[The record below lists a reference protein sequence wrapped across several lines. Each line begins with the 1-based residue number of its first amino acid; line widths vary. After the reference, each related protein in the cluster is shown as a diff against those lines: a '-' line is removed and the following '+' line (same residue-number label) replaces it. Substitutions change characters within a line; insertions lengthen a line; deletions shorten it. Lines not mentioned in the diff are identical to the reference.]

1 MATHQ
6 FGRVDDKNNVYV
18 IDKGTERLVGQYP
31 DVSQDEALAFFTKKF
46 EDLEAQVRILEQ
58 RISSGITDAK
68 SLQTTHQHLTTELS
82 EPKAVG
88 NLEALRLRVSAL
100 LPAIEEAATK
110 AQAARDEAI
119 AKAMAEKEEI
129 ATRAEKI
136 VSNLGGVNWKK
147 STAEMAQL
155 FERWQQIQKDS
166 PKIPKAQT
174 DPIWKRF
181 SQARAKFEAGRR
193 KYFASLDNQ
202 FKEAKKIKT
211 ELVAKAETLASKG
224 AAAAADYRNLQ
235 DLWKKA
241 GKAGKAEDALWKAFR
256 AHGDAIFAAKKEL
269 DAERD
274 ASQGENLKAKLALLA
289 EAEKISPADIRKA
302 KAAFSDIQSKWS
314 RIGHV
319 PRNEVKSVESRLR
332 AVEQKIADA
341 ERDEWMRSDPAAKAR
356 SNQLVEQLESV
367 IGVLEAELKGAPAAK
382 KKEIES
388 QIQTRKALLVAAQN
402 AVD

>member
-46 EDLEAQVRILEQ
+46 DDLEAQVRILEQ

-119 AKAMAEKEEI
+119 AKAMADKEEI
-129 ATRAEKI
+129 ATRAENI

-224 AAAAADYRNLQ
+224 AAAAADFRNLQ

-241 GKAGKAEDALWKAFR
+241 GKAGKAEDGLWKAFR

-274 ASQGENLKAKLALLA
+274 ASQAENLKAKLALLA

-356 SNQLVEQLESV
+356 SDQLVEQLESV

>member
-46 EDLEAQVRILEQ
+46 DDLEAQVRILEQ

-100 LPAIEEAATK
+100 LSAIEEAATK

-166 PKIPKAQT
+166 PKISKAQT

-332 AVEQKIADA
+332 SVEQKIADA

>member
-46 EDLEAQVRILEQ
+46 DDLEAQVRILEQ

-110 AQAARDEAI
+110 AQAARDEAV
-119 AKAMAEKEEI
+119 AKAMADKEEI

-147 STAEMAQL
+147 STAVMAQL

-241 GKAGKAEDALWKAFR
+241 GKAGKAEDGLWKAFR

-274 ASQGENLKAKLALLA
+274 ASQAENLKAKLALLA

-302 KAAFSDIQSKWS
+302 KAAFSEIQSKWS

>member
-46 EDLEAQVRILEQ
+46 DDLEAQVRILEQ

-100 LPAIEEAATK
+100 LPAIEEAAIK

-332 AVEQKIADA
+332 SVEQKIADA

>member
-46 EDLEAQVRILEQ
+46 DDLEAQVRILEQ

-110 AQAARDEAI
+110 AQAARDEAV

-136 VSNLGGVNWKK
+136 VSNLGGVNWKQ

-241 GKAGKAEDALWKAFR
+241 GKAGKAEDGLWKAFR
-256 AHGDAIFAAKKEL
+256 AHGDTIFAAKKEL

-274 ASQGENLKAKLALLA
+274 ASQAENLKAKLTLLA
-289 EAEKISPADIRKA
+289 EAEKISVADIRKA

>member
-46 EDLEAQVRILEQ
+46 DDLEAQVRILEQ

-68 SLQTTHQHLTTELS
+68 SLQTTHQNLTTELS

-119 AKAMAEKEEI
+119 AKAMADKEEI

-241 GKAGKAEDALWKAFR
+241 GKAGKAEDGLWKAFR

-274 ASQGENLKAKLALLA
+274 ASQAENLKAKLALLA

-319 PRNEVKSVESRLR
+319 PRNEVKSIESRLR

>member
-46 EDLEAQVRILEQ
+46 DDLEAQVRILEQ

-100 LPAIEEAATK
+100 LSAIEEAATK

-155 FERWQQIQKDS
+155 FERWQQIQKES

-332 AVEQKIADA
+332 SVEQKIADA

>member
-6 FGRVDDKNNVYV
+6 YGRVDEKNNVYV
-18 IDKGTERLVGQYP
+18 IDNGSERLVGQYP
-31 DVSQDEALAFFTKKF
+31 DVSQEDALAFFTKKYD
-46 EDLEAQVRILEQ
+46 DLEAQVRILEQ

-68 SLQTTHQHLTTELS
+68 SLQTTHQHLTAELA

-88 NLEALRLRVSAL
+88 NLEGLRTRVSAL
-100 LPAIEEAATK
+100 QPAIEEASSK
-110 AQAARDEAI
+110 AQAAREEAI
-119 AKAMAEKEEI
+119 EKAMAEKEEM
-129 ATRAEKI
+129 AARAEKI

-147 STAEMAQL
+147 STAEMTQL
-155 FERWQQIQKDS
+155 FERWQKIQKDS
-166 PKIPKAQT
+166 PKIPKAKT

-193 KYFASLDNQ
+193 KYFAGLDNQ
-202 FKEAKKIKT
+202 FKEAKQIKT
-211 ELVAKAETLASKG
+211 ELVARAESLVAKG
-224 AAAAADYRNLQ
+224 AAAATEYRNLQ
-235 DLWKKA
+235 DQWKKA

-274 ASQGENLKAKLALLA
+274 ASQAENLKAKLALLA
-289 EAEKISPADIRKA
+289 EAEKIDVADVRKA
-302 KAAFSDIQSKWS
+302 KAAFSDIQAKWS

-319 PRNEVKSVESRLR
+319 PRNDVKTVESRLR
-332 AVEQKIADA
+332 NVEQKIADA

-356 SNQLVEQLESV
+356 SSQLVEQLESV
-367 IGVLEAELKGAPAAK
+367 IGVLEAELKSAPATK

-388 QIQTRKALLVAAQN
+388 QIQTRKALLLAAQN

>member
-46 EDLEAQVRILEQ
+46 DDLEAQVRILEQ

-110 AQAARDEAI
+110 AQAARDEAV

-202 FKEAKKIKT
+202 FKEAKRIKT
-211 ELVAKAETLASKG
+211 ELVGKAETLASKG

-241 GKAGKAEDALWKAFR
+241 GKAGKAEDGLWKAFR

-274 ASQGENLKAKLALLA
+274 ASQAENLKAKLTLLA
-289 EAEKISPADIRKA
+289 EAEKISVADIRKA

>member
-46 EDLEAQVRILEQ
+46 DDLEAQVRILEQ

-119 AKAMAEKEEI
+119 AKAMADKEEI

-241 GKAGKAEDALWKAFR
+241 GKAGKTEDALWKAFR

-274 ASQGENLKAKLALLA
+274 ASQAENLKAKLALLA

>member
-46 EDLEAQVRILEQ
+46 DDLEAQVRILEQ

-119 AKAMAEKEEI
+119 AKAMADKEEI

-211 ELVAKAETLASKG
+211 ELVAKAETLVSKG

-241 GKAGKAEDALWKAFR
+241 GKAGKAEDGLWKAFR

-332 AVEQKIADA
+332 SVEQKIADA

-367 IGVLEAELKGAPAAK
+367 IGVLEVELKGAPAAK

>member
-46 EDLEAQVRILEQ
+46 DDLEAQVRILEQ

-110 AQAARDEAI
+110 AQAAREEAV
-119 AKAMAEKEEI
+119 AKAMADKEEI

-241 GKAGKAEDALWKAFR
+241 GKAGKAEDGLWKAFR
-256 AHGDAIFAAKKEL
+256 AHGDAIFSAKKEL

-274 ASQGENLKAKLALLA
+274 ASQAENLKAKLALLA

>member
-46 EDLEAQVRILEQ
+46 DDLEAQVRILEQ

>member
-46 EDLEAQVRILEQ
+46 DDLEAQVRILEQ

-110 AQAARDEAI
+110 AQAARDEAV

-202 FKEAKKIKT
+202 FKEAKRIKT
-211 ELVAKAETLASKG
+211 ELVAKAEALASKG

-241 GKAGKAEDALWKAFR
+241 GKAGKAEDGLWKAFR
-256 AHGDAIFAAKKEL
+256 AHGDTIFAAKKEL

-274 ASQGENLKAKLALLA
+274 ASQAENLKAKLTLLA
-289 EAEKISPADIRKA
+289 EAEKISVADIRKA

>member
-1 MATHQ
+1 LATHQ

-31 DVSQDEALAFFTKKF
+31 DVSQEEALAFFTKKF
-46 EDLEAQVRILEQ
+46 DDLEAQVRILEQ

-119 AKAMAEKEEI
+119 AKAMADKEEI

-136 VSNLGGVNWKK
+136 VSNLGGISWKK

-274 ASQGENLKAKLALLA
+274 ASQAENLKAKLTLLA

>member
-1 MATHQ
+1 LATHQ

-46 EDLEAQVRILEQ
+46 DDLEAQVRILEQ

-110 AQAARDEAI
+110 AQAARDEAV
-119 AKAMAEKEEI
+119 AKAMADKEEI

-241 GKAGKAEDALWKAFR
+241 GKAGKAEDGLWKAFR
-256 AHGDAIFAAKKEL
+256 AHGDAIFSAKKEL

-274 ASQGENLKAKLALLA
+274 ASQAENLKAKLALLA

-302 KAAFSDIQSKWS
+302 KAAFSHIQSKWS

-319 PRNEVKSVESRLR
+319 PRNELKTVESGLR

-382 KKEIES
+382 KTEIES

>member
-6 FGRVDDKNNVYV
+6 FGRVDEKNNVYV
-18 IDKGTERLVGQYP
+18 IDKGSERLVGQYP
-31 DVSQDEALAFFTKKF
+31 DVSQEEALAFFTKKF
-46 EDLEAQVRILEQ
+46 DDLEAQVRILEQ

-68 SLQTTHQHLTTELS
+68 SLQTTHQHLTAELG

-88 NLEALRLRVSAL
+88 NLESLRSRVAAL
-100 LPAIEEAATK
+100 LPAIEEASNK
-110 AQAARDEAI
+110 AQAAREEAI

-136 VSNLGGVNWKK
+136 VANLGGINWKK

-166 PKIPKAQT
+166 PKIPKALT

-181 SQARAKFEAGRR
+181 SQSRAKFEAGRR
-193 KYFASLDNQ
+193 KYFATLDNQ
-202 FKEAKKIKT
+202 FKEAKKVKT
-211 ELVAKAETLASKG
+211 ELVAKAEALASKG

-235 DLWKKA
+235 ELWKKA
-241 GKAGKAEDALWKAFR
+241 GKAGKAEESLWKAFR

-274 ASQGENLKAKLALLA
+274 ASQADNLKAKLALLA
-289 EAEKISPADIRKA
+289 EAEKIDPSDIRKA
-302 KAAFSDIQSKWS
+302 KTAFSDVQSKWS

-319 PRNEVKSVESRLR
+319 PRNEVKTVESRLR
-332 AVEQKIADA
+332 AVEQKITDA

-367 IGVLEAELKGAPAAK
+367 IGVLEAELKGAPASK

>member
-46 EDLEAQVRILEQ
+46 DDLEAQVRILEQ

-136 VSNLGGVNWKK
+136 VSNLGGVNWKQ

-202 FKEAKKIKT
+202 FKEAKRIKT
-211 ELVAKAETLASKG
+211 ELVAKAEALASKG

-241 GKAGKAEDALWKAFR
+241 GKAGKAEDGLWKAFR
-256 AHGDAIFAAKKEL
+256 AHGDTIFAAKKEL

-274 ASQGENLKAKLALLA
+274 ASQAENLKAKLTLLA
-289 EAEKISPADIRKA
+289 EAEKISVADIRKA

-332 AVEQKIADA
+332 SVEQKIADA

>member
-1 MATHQ
+1 LATHQ
-6 FGRVDDKNNVYV
+6 FGRVDEKNNVFV

-46 EDLEAQVRILEQ
+46 DDLEAQVRILEQ

-110 AQAARDEAI
+110 AQAARDEAV
-119 AKAMAEKEEI
+119 AKAMADKEEI

-241 GKAGKAEDALWKAFR
+241 GKAGKAEDGLWKAFR
-256 AHGDAIFAAKKEL
+256 AHGDAIFSAKKEL

-274 ASQGENLKAKLALLA
+274 ASQAENLKAKLALLA

-332 AVEQKIADA
+332 VVEQKIADA